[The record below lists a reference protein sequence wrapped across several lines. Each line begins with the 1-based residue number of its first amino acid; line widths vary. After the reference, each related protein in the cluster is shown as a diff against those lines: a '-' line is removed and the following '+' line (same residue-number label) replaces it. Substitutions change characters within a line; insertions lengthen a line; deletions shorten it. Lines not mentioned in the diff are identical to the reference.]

1 RCSKCGWRGLSMPK
15 KRFTRRSALR
25 TLIFWVAGLIIA
37 LVIGG
42 YALRDVH
49 NSLQTN
55 IRPTTSPE

>member
-1 RCSKCGWRGLSMPK
+1 MPK